1 MRLLIQRYGDP
12 CEVVDAYLHR
22 ITNWPQIKEK
32 DLDGF
37 ERLADALQAAVF
49 ALDRPDYK
57 HELLS
62 VPLYTQ
68 FASYPRWRKMN
79 RCDKLSMSKC
89 PRKLKV

>member
-1 MRLLIQRYGDP
+1 MRILIQRYGDP

-22 ITNWPQIKEK
+22 ITTNSPQIKEK

-62 VPLYTQ
+62 VPLCTQ
-68 FASYPRWRKMN
+68 
-79 RCDKLSMSKC
+79 LV
-89 PRKLKV
+89 RKLPTMDKDE